1 MANLAIHTKLA
12 LFVFNVIKGS
22 HVGNKLQ
29 VFMIHFIGPSSFKKA
44 MTIEMEGFPQ
54 GERPPRKRMRSMAE
68 KITMIVKKTSETLW
82 KSTKI
87 FKFCP

>member
-1 MANLAIHTKLA
+1 MANLDINTNLS

-29 VFMIHFIGPSSFKKA
+29 VFMIRFIGSSSFKKT

-54 GERPPRKRMRSMAE
+54 GERPSRK
-68 KITMIVKKTSETLW
+68 
-82 KSTKI
+82 
-87 FKFCP
+87 